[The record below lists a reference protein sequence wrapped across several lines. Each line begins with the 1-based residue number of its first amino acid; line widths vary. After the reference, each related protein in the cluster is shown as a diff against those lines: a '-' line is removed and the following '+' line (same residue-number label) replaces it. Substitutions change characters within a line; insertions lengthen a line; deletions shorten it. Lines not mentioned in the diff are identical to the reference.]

1 MLAAMLLFGLVFT
14 IILLGAAWVAA
25 ASWSRFMGLTS
36 LWWILVPMLLWGSF
50 VPLLIFGRVLK
61 GGFFDALVTA
71 SSVLLGFLNYA
82 FFAALACWVVWI
94 VVKLGGFAL
103 PMKTVAIALYGL
115 AILTTLY
122 GLANAATLR
131 TVRETVRIPNL
142 SAAWQGR
149 DVALVSDIHIGS
161 IHSRAF
167 VAKVVKKLNTLAP
180 YAVFI
185 PGDMFDGP
193 EAEPDKALEPWK
205 DLQALGGGWVV
216 SGNHD
221 EFGNRAPLL
230 AAMKKAGLH
239 VLDDAS
245 ASVEGVTI
253 LGVHDGAMHNADTY
267 ADILRRLHIA
277 PGAPAILLAHRP
289 ENLPVAGKAG
299 VALQLSGHT
308 HGGQFWPWN
317 LVVNRIYIE
326 AAHGLSRHGNLQ
338 LYTSYGAGTW
348 GPPLRVGTRAEI
360 VILHFEA
367 EDAPA
372 ASTHAD

>member
-14 IILLGAAWVAA
+14 TILLGAAWVSAA
-25 ASWSRFMGLTS
+25 TWSRFLGLSS
-36 LWWILVPMLLWGSF
+36 LWWILAPMFAWGSF
-50 VPLLIFGRVLK
+50 VPLLILGRSMK
-61 GGFFDALVTA
+61 GGVFDALVTA

-82 FFAALACWVVWI
+82 FFAALACWAVWI

-103 PMKTVAIALYGL
+103 PMKTVAIVLYGL
-115 AILTTLY
+115 ALLTTLY

-142 SAAWQGR
+142 PAAWQGR
-149 DVALVSDIHIGS
+149 DVAVVSDIHIGS
-161 IHSRAF
+161 LHRRAF
-167 VAKVVKKLNTLAP
+167 VAKIVARLNSLDP

-193 EAEPDKALEPWK
+193 DAQPDEALAPWK
-205 DLQALGGGWVV
+205 DLQAPGGGWVV

-230 AAMKKAGLH
+230 AAMKSAGLH
-239 VLDDAS
+239 VLDDS
-245 ASVEGVTI
+245 SSSVEGVTI

-267 ADILRRLHIA
+267 ADILRRLRIA
-277 PGAPAILLAHRP
+277 PDTPAILLAHRP
-289 ENLPVAGKAG
+289 ENLSVAERAG

-317 LVVNRIYIE
+317 RVVNRIYKE
-326 AAHGLSRHGNLQ
+326 AAHGLSRHGALQ

-360 VILHFEA
+360 LLLHLQA
-367 EDAPA
+367 EDSPSAAPA
-372 ASTHAD
+372 K